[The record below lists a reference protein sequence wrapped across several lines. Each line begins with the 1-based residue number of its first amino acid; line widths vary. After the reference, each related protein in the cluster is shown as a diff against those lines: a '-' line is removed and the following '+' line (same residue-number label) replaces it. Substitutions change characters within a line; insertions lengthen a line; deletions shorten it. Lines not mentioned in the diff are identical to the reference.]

1 MVKEYKILID
11 GKWIK
16 SDSGE
21 TFESVNP
28 ATEKVIGRFQ
38 SGVKGDVDKAVEAAE
53 EALESW
59 REFPAPKRGEI
70 LLKAAQLLRKDKER
84 LSRILTQEMGKV
96 IAEGRGDVQEAID
109 ITEYMAGEGRRLFG
123 HTTPSELKDKFCLG
137 IRMPVGVFGLISP
150 WNFPIAIPSWKIT
163 PSLICGNT
171 MVFKPAS
178 DTPLCAIEFVKIFE
192 KAGVPKGVINLV
204 TGSGS
209 KVGSPIVK
217 HKKIRGISFTGSREV
232 GEFVTKEAGLKKVGL
247 ELGGKN
253 GIIIMDDAD
262 LKLALDGVIWGGY
275 GTTGQRCTAAS
286 RIIVH
291 DKIRRK
297 FESILVNRIKKLR
310 LGDGL
315 KKTTDVGP
323 LINKGAVEKTHKYT
337 GIGLDEGAKL
347 LIGGKP
353 HKVNG
358 KGFFYRPTLFGNVA
372 PDMRIAQEEI
382 FGPSISMITVKN
394 LDEAIDV
401 MNGIEYGLSSAIYT
415 NDIRNA
421 FEAVERI
428 EAGLTY
434 VNSST
439 IGSEVHLPFGGI
451 KGTGHAREAG
461 WTGIEEFSDIK
472 TVYFDYSGR
481 LQKAQIDVVV
491 KKHMK
496 KRGK

>member
-1 MVKEYKILID
+1 MIKEYKILID

-38 SGVKGDVDKAVEAAE
+38 SGTKSDVDKAVEAAE
-53 EALESW
+53 KALESW

-96 IAEGRGDVQEAID
+96 ISEGRGDVQEAID

-123 HTTPSELKDKFCLG
+123 HTTPSELKDKFCFG
-137 IRMPVGVFGLISP
+137 MRIPVGVFGLISP

-163 PSLICGNT
+163 PALICGNT

-291 DKIRRK
+291 DKIRKK
-297 FESILVNRIKKLR
+297 FETMLVNRIKRLR

-358 KGFFYRPTLFGNVA
+358 KGFFYKPTLFGDVA

-401 MNGIEYGLSSAIYT
+401 MNGIDYGLSSAIYT

-481 LQKAQIDVVV
+481 LQKAQIDVVM
-491 KKHMK
+491 KKHTK